1 MTLTTS
7 SRPSAEKQAGG
18 LLLSAWKGGFGPF
31 LRVWVPPFPAT
42 KFSFGNRTLTMIS
55 VW

>member
-31 LRVWVPPFPAT
+31 LRVWVPAI
-42 KFSFGNRTLTMIS
+42 SGNQILL
-55 VW
+55 W